1 MSNVQEYLEY
11 FDNEKVLFATNG
23 DSHRTPSIIWS
34 RESYNSIAK
43 KQYTVKSDIWALD
56 CFLEILKYAIS
67 KDFKYVIYIDADCF
81 ITSFANLKSIFRKFK
96 IGEFAF
102 AGMPDGGCVPT
113 RQHNKF
119 LINPF
124 FSMFN
129 VRRCAKNL
137 DSQSISIVNPLT
149 SLDFVNLKYLKTV
162 LAKCPN
168 ALESKFQ
175 IDNFENYYKLFT
187 ALAFEQK
194 IMYLIAGQLKCNMNP
209 TTAIYDDTV
218 IEQNIVCLHSWFARK
233 LDKQNL
239 ERIRSI
245 YELSKTL
252 KAKYD

>member
-1 MSNVQEYLEY
+1 MNNIQEYLEY

-34 RESYNSIAK
+34 KESYNSIAK
-43 KQYTVKSDIWALD
+43 NQYTVKSDIWALD
-56 CFLEILKYAIS
+56 CFLEILKYAIL
-67 KDFKYVIYIDADCF
+67 KDFKSVIYIDADCF
-81 ITSFANLKSIFRKFK
+81 IISFANLKSIFRKFK
-96 IGEFAF
+96 TGEFVF
-102 AGMPDGGCVPT
+102 AGMPDGGCVPI
-113 RQHNKF
+113 RGHNKF

-124 FSMFN
+124 FSMFD
-129 VRRCAKNL
+129 VRRCMKNL
-137 DSQSISIVNPLT
+137 DRQSISAVKPLT
-149 SLDFVNLKYLKTV
+149 SLDPVNLKYLETV

-168 ALESKFQ
+168 APESKFQ

-209 TTAIYDDTV
+209 TTAIYDDKIT
-218 IEQNIVCLHSWFARK
+218 EQNMVCLHSWFARK

-239 ERIRSI
+239 ERIHSI

-252 KAKYD
+252 KAKYV

>member
-1 MSNVQEYLEY
+1 MYDIQKYLEY
-11 FDNEKVLFATNG
+11 FSNEKVLFATNG
-23 DSHRTPSIIWS
+23 DHLRTPSIVWS
-34 RESYNSIAK
+34 KQTYANIAK
-43 KQYTVKSDIWALD
+43 NQYTVNSDIWALD

-67 KDFKYVIYIDADCF
+67 KDFRYIIYIDADCF

-96 IGEFAF
+96 IGEFVF

-124 FSMFN
+124 FSMFD
-129 VRRCAKNL
+129 VRRCVKNL
-137 DSQSISIVNPLT
+137 DSQSISTVKPLT
-149 SLDFVNLKYLKTV
+149 SLDSVNLKYLEIV

-209 TTAIYDDTV
+209 TTAIYDDAAT
-218 IEQNIVCLHSWFARK
+218 EQNIVCLHSWFARK

-239 ERIRSI
+239 ERIHSI

-252 KAKYD
+252 KARYE